1 MKWVTYQG
9 DDGERVGVLRDDTI
23 YAMGSGVTLL
33 DLIAR
38 GAEGLRHAGWNMDR
52 WALVQ

>member
-38 GAEGLRHAGWNMDR
+38 GAEGLRHVGW
-52 WALVQ
+52 